1 MKADLTDEVK
11 VQLLNP
17 RFMAV
22 LEKCLDDEELIA
34 QFERIYEVS
43 RPPSRI
49 HPIERMVDEA
59 TGFRDEQ
66 WSKFFS
72 AFIPFVYEIVWLRW
86 KERDDESCWTST
98 PTTH

>member
-1 MKADLTDEVK
+1 MNSSVK
-11 VQLLNP
+11 EMLQNP
-17 RFMAV
+17 RFIAV
-22 LEKCLDDEELIA
+22 LEKCLVEEELIA